1 MKLNITHKIV
11 FILFITISVCSLYY
25 HYHIT
30 TIYIIRHGEKVIAT
44 GVSDAPLTD
53 SGKIQAKKL
62 GTYLSSKKQISYLY
76 ASPMRRARQ
85 TAEIIALQTGSSIS
99 FDDRLTE
106 KNYRQS
112 SELYPDG
119 TYIYVKFL
127 KDAMKETKEQHLA
140 RLLSFLKDNVHMMDK
155 ELYIVAHGG
164 LVNRI
169 LEKIAS
175 DSGQLIAKHKI
186 GYCSMFSFEYN
197 KITNTFRYLNH
208 FELEN

>member
-1 MKLNITHKIV
+1 MKLNITHKIL
-11 FILFITISVCSLYY
+11 FILLITVSVCSLCY
-25 HYHIT
+25 HYHTT
-30 TIYIIRHGEKVIAT
+30 TIYIIRHGEKVITT
-44 GVSDAPLTD
+44 GISDAPLTD
-53 SGKIQAKKL
+53 NGKIQAKKL
-62 GTYLSSKKQISYLY
+62 GTYLSSQKQISHLH

-112 SELYPDG
+112 PALYPDG
-119 TYIYVKFL
+119 THIYVKFL
-127 KDAMKETKEQHLA
+127 KDGTKETKEQHLA
-140 RLLSFLKDNVHMMDK
+140 RLLSFFKDNVHMMDK

-169 LEKIAS
+169 IEKIAS
-175 DSGQLIAKHKI
+175 DAGQSIQKHKI

-197 KITNTFRYLNH
+197 KITQTFKYLNH